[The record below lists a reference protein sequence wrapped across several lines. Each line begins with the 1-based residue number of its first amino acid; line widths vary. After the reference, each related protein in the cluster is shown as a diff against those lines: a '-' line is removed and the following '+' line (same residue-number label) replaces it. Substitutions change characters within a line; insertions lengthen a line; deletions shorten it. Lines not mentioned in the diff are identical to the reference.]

1 MNNTPKIRV
10 GVIGTGRIGKLHIEH
25 LAQDIPEADLVA
37 LCSLD
42 HPSMDS
48 TCTT

>member
-25 LAQDIPEADLVA
+25 LAQRHTRSRSGGTL
-37 LCSLD
+37 
-42 HPSMDS
+42 
-48 TCTT
+48 